1 MAINVDISKITGI
14 NQVGNSY
21 QRKSAVPLDYFSL
34 FNTKAEAVAYAASN
48 PVSYVGQVISYID
61 DTDNGKVKVC
71 VIADTVGT
79 LREVGTKPVG
89 DGKSITV
96 NEEGIVSILG
106 VDSADSL
113 TLPRMKEDK
122 SGIEW
127 VPVSQVVEGDG
138 NDNTT
143 YEITALTKTSGEGEA
158 QVTETYG
165 IKVKTLFNGKE
176 VEGGEFTIAFDVY
189 TKTEVDAAIKVIADK
204 VGVPAEGD
212 TDTKTLYERIAVEV
226 LRATNAESALSDRI
240 GVAKNGEAAATGVYA
255 YVDGVVEALV
265 NGVDAEKIDSLNE
278 LIAWVEAH
286 PAIVEELDGRLDKV
300 EAILDGIGDTE
311 NGEKATV
318 KAYVD
323 DAFTAH
329 EQAAD
334 GKYATKTEI
343 EAAGYAV
350 ASEVAN
356 TYVTKE
362 TATVESGLRFINQTE
377 INKLAK
383 LNLDNGEITISG
395 SVNANQVKELYDTV
409 VNIVKGS
416 TADLDPDAE
425 GAQNGLNIE
434 EGAEVNIIEAVKVNG
449 TALTPDANRA
459 VNIEISSDTLTD
471 SEALKK
477 SISDAA
483 ALAQNGVDN
492 AATAQATAEAAQG
505 SANAAQGTANEAL
518 GTANNNAG
526 EIATIK
532 ASVYGT
538 KEDGTDGLVKKLAAL
553 ETEVH
558 VNVDARLDA
567 VEAALSGSDE
577 SDGLVAIVTSH
588 TGELATL
595 KDTTIPALQGA
606 INGKVAQGDF
616 DALNA
621 KVDTADKKVSE
632 YVAGEIAKIPAYDDT
647 AVKQLISDEA
657 DRAGKAEAAN
667 KLAIEAIY
675 KVGEGEAEA
684 TGLLA
689 EEIARAK
696 AAEKANADDIVE
708 INALLNTISDT
719 DDITSLKE
727 LALWVQEHE
736 TEVLPVI
743 EQQGKDIDALEL
755 KVNTGDKDVATYV
768 ADAIADIPM
777 ATAITLGLVKS
788 ATDVEGKVAVNKV
801 YVGTDGVGEVKAIS
815 TDLLVQ
821 GEFELIL
828 NGGNASLTA

>member
-1 MAINVDISKITGI
+1 M
-14 NQVGNSY
+14 
-21 QRKSAVPLDYFSL
+21 
-34 FNTKAEAVAYAASN
+34 
-48 PVSYVGQVISYID
+48 
-61 DTDNGKVKVC
+61 
-71 VIADTVGT
+71 
-79 LREVGTKPVG
+79 
-89 DGKSITV
+89 
-96 NEEGIVSILG
+96 
-106 VDSADSL
+106 
-113 TLPRMKEDK
+113 
-122 SGIEW
+122 
-127 VPVSQVVEGDG
+127 
-138 NDNTT
+138 
-143 YEITALTKTSGEGEA
+143 
-158 QVTETYG
+158 
-165 IKVKTLFNGKE
+165 
-176 VEGGEFTIAFDVY
+176 
-189 TKTEVDAAIKVIADK
+189 
-204 VGVPAEGD
+204 
-212 TDTKTLYERIAVEV
+212 
-226 LRATNAESALSDRI
+226 
-240 GVAKNGEAAATGVYA
+240 
-255 YVDGVVEALV
+255 
-265 NGVDAEKIDSLNE
+265 
-278 LIAWVEAH
+278 IAWVEAH

-311 NGEKATV
+311 NGEKVTV
-318 KAYVD
+318 KTYID

-329 EQAAD
+329 EQTAD

-343 EAAGYAV
+343 AEAGYAV

-362 TATVESGLRFINQTE
+362 IATAESGLRFINQTE

-416 TADLDPDAE
+416 TADLDPEAE
-425 GAQNGLNIE
+425 GTQNGLNIE
-434 EGAEVNIIEAVKVNG
+434 EGAEVNVIEAVKVNG
-449 TALTPDANRA
+449 IALTPDANRA

-483 ALAQNGVDN
+483 ALAQTGVDN
-492 AATAQATAEAAQG
+492 AATAQAAAEAAQG

-538 KEDGTDGLVKKLAAL
+538 KEDGADGLVKRLAAL

-558 VNVDARLDA
+558 ADVDARLNV

-616 DALNA
+616 DVLNA
-621 KVDTADKKVSE
+621 KVDTGDKKVSE

-647 AVKQLISDEA
+647 AVKKLISDEA
-657 DRAGKAEAAN
+657 ERAGKAEVAN

-675 KVGEGEAEA
+675 KAGEGENPA
-684 TGLLA
+684 TGTLVELVTA
-689 EEIARAK
+689 EKTRAE
-696 AAEKANADDIVE
+696 AAEKK
-708 INALLNTISDT
+708 ISD
-719 DDITSLKE
+719 E
-727 LALWVQEHE
+727 LALLIENPTEALDSVKEIIDHVQKNGTAVEGIIKRLDDHD
-736 TEVLPVI
+736 TAIDTTLPGAI
-743 EQQGKDIDALEL
+743 ADALEAA
-755 KVNTGDKDVATYV
+755 KKYTNDTMVK
-768 ADAIADIPM
+768 ADGISIQNID
-777 ATAITLGLVKS
+777 
-788 ATDVEGKVAVNKV
+788 
-801 YVGTDGVGEVKAIS
+801 GTFSVKAIS

-821 GEFELIL
+821 GEFDLIL
-828 NGGNASLTA
+828 NGGNARLTA